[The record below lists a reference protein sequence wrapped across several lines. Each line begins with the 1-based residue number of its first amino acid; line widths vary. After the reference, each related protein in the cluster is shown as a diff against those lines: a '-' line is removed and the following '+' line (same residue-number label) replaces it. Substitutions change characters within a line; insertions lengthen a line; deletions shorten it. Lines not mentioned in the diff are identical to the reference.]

1 MPPPRV
7 VVSSVWLC
15 YPGVVQLTLQA
26 VDLLGEPQGLD
37 VRGGQAGGQSFDLAL
52 GGDTAGRKMRSRH
65 EVEKRDHTFGE
76 RRSMLAASNRHSLS
90 MICT

>member
-1 MPPPRV
+1 M
-7 VVSSVWLC
+7 VVSSVWLG

-26 VDLLGEPQGLD
+26 VDFLGEPQGLD

-52 GGDTAGRKMRSRH
+52 GGDTAARKMRSRH
-65 EVEKRDHTFGE
+65 EVEKRDQTFGE